1 MSSKTVLIVIY
12 WATHILLWFMTFSL
26 SITPL
31 ILGGEKESHRGG
43 ESVSGYLAPRGAED
57 EDQ

>member
-1 MSSKTVLIVIY
+1 MSSKTKTVPIVIY
-12 WATHILLWFMTFSL
+12 TSPALFITYS
-26 SITPL
+26 SNITPL

-43 ESVSGYLAPRGAED
+43 ESVSGYLAPRGTEN